1 MIFKF
6 IMNRQSIREK
16 VAIIKGLLVTIGS
29 EWIVILIVILVGFG
43 GFALGRI
50 SALQSDVTPIQ
61 VSQAASASEANFE
74 ASEGLLVASRN
85 GSKYHFPWCSGAQQ
99 IAERNKIWFDNEE
112 EARRSGYT
120 PAGNC
125 RGLK

>member
-1 MIFKF
+1 
-6 IMNRQSIREK
+6 MNQKSIREH
-16 VAIIKGLLVTIGS
+16 AAQIKGFFITIGS

-43 GFALGRI
+43 GFALGRL
-50 SALQSDVTPIQ
+50 STLERSVEPIQ
-61 VSQAASASEANFE
+61 VSQPAAASEANFE
-74 ASEGLLVASRN
+74 ASGGSLVASRN

-99 IAERNKIWFDNEE
+99 IAERNKIWFENEE

-125 RGLK
+125 KGLK

>member
-1 MIFKF
+1 MG
-6 IMNRQSIREK
+6 SIREK
-16 VAIIKGLLVTIGS
+16 TSIIKGFFITIGS

-43 GFALGRI
+43 GFALGRL
-50 SALQSDVTPIQ
+50 SAIQSDIEPVV
-61 VSQAASASEANFE
+61 VSQTAVASGGNFE
-74 ASEGLLVASRN
+74 ASERSLVGSRN

-99 IAERNKIWFDNEE
+99 IADRNKIWFDNEE

-125 RGLK
+125 KGLK